1 MRGETPLGGP
11 SILREATQPALRH
24 LRASSD
30 KLYWLKP
37 VKFGVDFL
45 ALENNLSQNRTLD
58 LV

>member
-11 SILREATQPALRH
+11 SILREATKPALRH

-30 KLYWLKP
+30 KLCWLKP
-37 VKFGVDFL
+37 VKFGGDSL
-45 ALENNLSQNRTLD
+45 PLENNLSQNRTFD